1 MQQQRQYLTHFK
13 VQELVLCL
21 SPLQFNQQLVSQIEK
36 LLGLNFIN
44 DNESHRVCFA
54 NQNTELQ
61 DAYKQVFSPVD
72 LLDYLYASLITDQQ
86 SAEKIQLD
94 HPALAP
100 IPYPTDNLT
109 FWKMVATGR
118 QYRLSLS

>member
-1 MQQQRQYLTHFK
+1 MQQKSQHLASFK

-36 LLGLNFIN
+36 SLGLSFIN
-44 DNESHRVCFA
+44 DNEPHRVCFA
-54 NQNTELQ
+54 SQNTELQ
-61 DAYKQVFSPVD
+61 DAYQQMFSPVD
-72 LLDYLYASLITDQQ
+72 LLDYLYASLISDQQ

-94 HPALAP
+94 HLALAP

>member
-1 MQQQRQYLTHFK
+1 MQQKSQHLISFK
-13 VQELVLCL
+13 VQKLVLCL

-36 LLGLNFIN
+36 SLGLSFIN
-44 DNESHRVCFA
+44 DNEPHRVCFA

-61 DAYKQVFSPVD
+61 DAYKQVFSAVD
-72 LLDYLYASLITDQQ
+72 LLDYLYASLIADQQ
-86 SAEKIQLD
+86 SPEKIQLD
-94 HPALAP
+94 HPALTP
-100 IPYPTDNLT
+100 IPYPTDNLI

>member
-36 LLGLNFIN
+36 LLGLSFLN
-44 DNESHRVCFA
+44 DNEPHRVCFA
-54 NQNTELQ
+54 NQNIELQ

-72 LLDYLYASLITDQQ
+72 LLDYLYASLIADQQ